1 MWFHRCAMAAFERK
15 SETDKTISIHG
26 SLFAAKALVRRRHK
40 ARIAVGADIAWR
52 LNSDHYQLD
61 PAVFKAFPCQTVA
74 RHLLDSV
81 PVLTEIARSLKLS
94 GKLGLQTARLE
105 RISVRDLKKH
115 RLLPFFQ
122 LGHSWQAVAH

>member
-1 MWFHRCAMAAFERK
+1 MAAFERK
-15 SETDKTISIHG
+15 SETYKKISIQEAF
-26 SLFAAKALVRRRHK
+26 LQRRRWSDGDI
-40 ARIAVGADIAWR
+40 RPGLRVGADIAWR
-52 LNSDHYQLD
+52 LNSDHHQLD
-61 PAVFKAFPCQTVA
+61 PAVFKAFLCQTVP

-115 RLLPFFQ
+115 CLLPFFQ